1 MTMAIRKFLAE
12 HPVFTSEDYQRAEP
26 SASRR
31 AVKDRIARAIK
42 RGEVLR
48 VQNDLFAS
56 VPPACEAHQYMPDRF
71 HIMAA
76 LRPDAV
82 FCGHSALE
90 QIGVAYSMWN
100 ECWAYTSGRRE
111 VFKFQGMR
119 YRPAAPPP
127 ILLKQGLHSLGL
139 VRHDRAGVIITSLGP
154 ERVLVEG
161 FRNLNQYGGLG
172 EFLESVDA
180 LQRINANLLLRLLE
194 AYGEGRLYS
203 AVGWFSE
210 SDWTILEPNAELI
223 TSLFDRRSKGPV
235 YLDRSMGEVIK
246 NRRWNLLIPE
256 RLLHWRD
263 GSDCEY

>member
-1 MTMAIRKFLAE
+1 MKLRKFLAN
-12 HPVFTSEDYQRAEP
+12 HPVFMSKEYQLAEP
-26 SASRR
+26 TASRR
-31 AVKDRIARAIK
+31 AVQDRIGRAIK
-42 RGEVLR
+42 RGEVIR
-48 VQNDLFAS
+48 VRNDLYAS
-56 VPPACEAHQYMPDRF
+56 VPPACEAHQFMLDQF
-71 HIMAA
+71 HIMVA

-90 QIGVAYSMWN
+90 QLGLAYSVWN
-100 ECWAYTSGRRE
+100 ECWVYTSGRRE

-127 ILLKQGLHSLGL
+127 ILVKQGLHSLGL
-139 VRHDRAGVIITSLGP
+139 IRQYRAGVIITSLGA

-172 EFLESVDA
+172 EFLQSVNA
-180 LQRINANLLLRLLE
+180 LQRINANLLLKLLE
-194 AYGEGRLYS
+194 AYGEGRLCS
-203 AVGWFSE
+203 AIGWFLE
-210 SDWTILEPNAELI
+210 SDWTMLEPNGELI

-246 NRRWNLLIPE
+246 NSRWNLLIPE

-263 GSDCEY
+263 PSDCEY

>member
-1 MTMAIRKFLAE
+1 MTRAFQKFLAD

-26 SASRR
+26 TASHRAIRDRIGR
-31 AVKDRIARAIK
+31 AVK
-42 RGEVLR
+42 RGDILR

-56 VPPACEAHQYMPDRF
+56 VPPACEAHQFMPDQF
-71 HIMAA
+71 HVMAA

-82 FCGHSALE
+82 LCGHSALE
-90 QIGVAYSMWN
+90 QLGLAYSIWN

-111 VFKFQGMR
+111 VFTFQGMR

-127 ILLKQGLHSLGL
+127 ILVKQGLHSLGL

-172 EFLESVDA
+172 EFLQSVDA
-180 LQRINANLLLRLLE
+180 LQRINERLLLRLLE
-194 AYGEGRLYS
+194 AYDEGRLYS
-203 AVGWFSE
+203 AIGWFLE
-210 SDWTILEPNAELI
+210 SDWPVLEASEELI
-223 TSLFDRRSKGPV
+223 RSLIEKRSKGPV

-263 GSDCEY
+263 VSNCEY